1 MGYLTNFIVY
11 TLAMVGVIV
20 LALMVFKGATNGTV
34 KGGSK
39 FLKIQDSLSIGP
51 RKTLYII
58 SAGEE
63 KFLIAGDVDKTTL
76 ISKLQS
82 NENTE
87 IKTHQVENFR
97 ETIEKLP
104 TKNSYIDRSIVGNYK
119 QDSKPYSSVMKNLAE
134 RIRQ

>member
-34 KGGSK
+34 KGSSK

-87 IKTHQVENFR
+87 IKIHQVENFR

-104 TKNSYIDRSIVGNYK
+104 IKNSYIDRSIVGNYK

>member
-34 KGGSK
+34 KGSSK

-87 IKTHQVENFR
+87 IKIHQVENFR